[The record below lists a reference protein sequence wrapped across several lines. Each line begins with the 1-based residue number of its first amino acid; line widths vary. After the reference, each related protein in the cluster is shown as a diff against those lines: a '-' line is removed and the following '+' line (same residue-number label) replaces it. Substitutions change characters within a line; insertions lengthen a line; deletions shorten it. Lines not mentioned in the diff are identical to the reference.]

1 MMNKKIDKANIP
13 SLGELQEVA
22 QLEGVELIACKMTV
36 DMMEI
41 DESKL
46 IDRVVVWTAEEFL
59 IYAKHCQ
66 ICLFT

>member
-1 MMNKKIDKANIP
+1 
-13 SLGELQEVA
+13 
-22 QLEGVELIACKMTV
+22 MTV

-46 IDRVVVWTAEEFL
+46 LDGVVVWTAEDFL
-59 IYAKHCQ
+59 KYARDCK

>member
-1 MMNKKIDKANIP
+1 M
-13 SLGELQEVA
+13 
-22 QLEGVELIACKMTV
+22 IACKMTV

-46 IDRVVVWTAEEFL
+46 IDGVAVWTAEEFL
-59 IYAKHCQ
+59 IYAKDCQ